1 MIMISY
7 VDKVTQFVYQNA
19 FLPRQNSK
27 TKRMISSKVKQRQF
41 HLQYAND
48 KHGESNSFM
57 WNVCII
63 VTLMLLS
70 SLLFHLGLE
79 NLLSWILCVK
89 NHKGFL
95 FYILEIFC
103 VNYSFK
109 FLLIKFDYIL
119 TFSFFGV
126 EFNFI
131 HPEKDEVVTKPS
143 FIFGSLLTMLAK
155 AIYLSLHRQCM
166 FRTQLGCI
174 FCCLSLCWLEF
185 VTMSSF

>member
-70 SLLFHLGLE
+70 SLLFIWGWKIFFLE
-79 NLLSWILCVK
+79 YYVLRI
-89 NHKGFL
+89 
-95 FYILEIFC
+95 IR
-103 VNYSFK
+103 
-109 FLLIKFDYIL
+109 D
-119 TFSFFGV
+119 SFFT
-126 EFNFI
+126 FL
-131 HPEKDEVVTKPS
+131 K
-143 FIFGSLLTMLAK
+143 
-155 AIYLSLHRQCM
+155 Y
-166 FRTQLGCI
+166 
-174 FCCLSLCWLEF
+174 F
-185 VTMSSF
+185 V